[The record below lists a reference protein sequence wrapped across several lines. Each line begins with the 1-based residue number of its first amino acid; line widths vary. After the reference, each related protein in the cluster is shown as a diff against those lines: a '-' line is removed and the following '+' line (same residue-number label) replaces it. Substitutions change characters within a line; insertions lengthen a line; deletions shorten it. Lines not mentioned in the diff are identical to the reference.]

1 MDVKV
6 GDICW
11 LAPYDQVRE
20 HAGIYRHTWDYLA
33 AYPVRI
39 VSVGQADVGIRTTDP
54 NATDGV
60 TWYALKDAIYNQM
73 PKAAMEQYDTDIVPP
88 YVFH

>member
-11 LAPYDQVRE
+11 LAPYNKVRE
-20 HAGIYRHTWDYLA
+20 HAGIHQQTWDYLA
-33 AYPVRI
+33 SFPVRI
-39 VSVGQADVGIRTTDP
+39 LSVGQIDVGIRTTDP
-54 NATDGV
+54 NDTAGF
-60 TWYALKDAIYNQM
+60 TWYVIKDAIYNQV

-88 YVFH
+88 YAFH

>member
-11 LAPYDQVRE
+11 LAPYDQVRG

-39 VSVGQADVGIRTTDP
+39 LSVGQIDVGIRTTDP
-54 NATDGV
+54 NDTTGF
-60 TWYALKDAIYNQM
+60 TWYVLKDAIYNQV